1 MGPDRSTGWPADDGT
16 TPKEVPVRWNRFG
29 KKSDDAKA
37 AVLDAADVKE
47 RLAPTAEDVRARVA
61 DARDRVTPVVADARE
76 RVAPKVAE
84 ARERG
89 SVYVE
94 QARDWAAPRLDEAK
108 HRAAPL
114 VAGAMATVVPRLEH
128 ALEDASSRIVAA
140 LESTS
145 PARDELSRR
154 GTAAV
159 AALKGEL
166 AVPES
171 KPRWGRRLLRVG
183 LLVGIGAAVFAFFRR
198 KDDDD
203 SWITAE
209 STYATTN
216 GASSASPAPAGPV
229 TFDPDPAEGSLREKR
244 RHDRHDIEGT
254 KASEVSGGTYEA
266 GDNVEDTAAEDPAVD
281 ETDDPGGAGFDEAA
295 ADATEE
301 PKAPTTPDD
310 PAERTTPEDA

>member
-84 ARERG
+84 ARER
-89 SVYVE
+89 SSMYVE

-114 VAGAMATVVPRLEH
+114 VAGAIATVVPRLEH
-128 ALEDASSRIVAA
+128 ALEDASTRIAAA

-216 GASSASPAPAGPV
+216 GASSDSTGATS
-229 TFDPDPAEGSLREKR
+229 DPDAADGPLRDKR

-254 KASEVSGGTYEA
+254 KASEVSGGTYEPA
-266 GDNVEDTAAEDPAVD
+266 DNLEDHAVD

-310 PAERTTPEDA
+310 PAERTTPKDA

>member
-1 MGPDRSTGWPADDGT
+1 LAGRRRHH
-16 TPKEVPVRWNRFG
+16 PKEVPVRWNRFG
-29 KKSDDAKA
+29 KQSDDAKA
-37 AVLDAADVKE
+37 AVLDAAHRQAQVAADVKE

-76 RVAPKVAE
+76 RVAPMVAE

-114 VAGAMATVVPRLEH
+114 VAGAIATVVPRLEH
-128 ALEDASSRIVAA
+128 ALEDASTRIAAA

-171 KPRWGRRLLRVG
+171 KPRWGRRLLLVG
-183 LLVGIGAAVFAFFRR
+183 LLTGLGAAVFAFFRR
-198 KDDDD
+198 KGDDD

-216 GASSASPAPAGPV
+216 GASVASPGGQTAGTFAPEPSETSGV
-229 TFDPDPAEGSLREKR
+229 GRTSSPD
-244 RHDRHDIEGT
+244 I
-254 KASEVSGGTYEA
+254 
-266 GDNVEDTAAEDPAVD
+266 
-281 ETDDPGGAGFDEAA
+281 
-295 ADATEE
+295 
-301 PKAPTTPDD
+301 
-310 PAERTTPEDA
+310 